1 MTWRKIY
8 CLDFEDSKTNVDEV
22 GSKVDLKRARRM
34 FTCQSSVH
42 GGVFQIS
49 RKGKFIPVFDIICV
63 TVILRIRLS
72 TERFLRLSRFEYWE
86 FLP

>member
-8 CLDFEDSKTNVDEV
+8 GLGSTITYGMLKGEQGYFEDSKTNVDE
-22 GSKVDLKRARRM
+22 GGRKVNVKRAKRM

-49 RKGKFIPVFDIICV
+49 RKCKFFSVF
-63 TVILRIRLS
+63 
-72 TERFLRLSRFEYWE
+72 
-86 FLP
+86 